1 VSFPLFVY
9 ECRKIQEVL
18 VEIGDK
24 ASTFIGSQKWI
35 GAIEL
40 SFVLDQLLGVSY
52 HFATHLCRNV

>member
-1 VSFPLFVY
+1 VY

-52 HFATHLCRNV
+52 HFTTHLCRNV

>member
-1 VSFPLFVY
+1 MVY

-40 SFVLDQLLGVSY
+40 SFVLDHLLGVS
-52 HFATHLCRNV
+52 FPFFGNLFKFM